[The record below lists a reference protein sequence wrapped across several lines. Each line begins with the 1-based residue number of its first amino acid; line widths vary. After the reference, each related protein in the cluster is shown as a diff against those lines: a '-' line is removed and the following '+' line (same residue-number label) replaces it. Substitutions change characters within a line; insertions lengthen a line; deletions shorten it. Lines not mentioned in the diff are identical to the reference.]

1 MRNILSDLQD
11 SYDVVESGCRICS
24 GVFERN
30 KYYYHVRDC
39 SGISSPVEN
48 GVEFVKRHLWGTH
61 FIRWQNG
68 LEQDLDFVQGFL
80 ELITR

>member
-24 GVFERN
+24 GMFSAVEISR
-30 KYYYHVRDC
+30 RIC